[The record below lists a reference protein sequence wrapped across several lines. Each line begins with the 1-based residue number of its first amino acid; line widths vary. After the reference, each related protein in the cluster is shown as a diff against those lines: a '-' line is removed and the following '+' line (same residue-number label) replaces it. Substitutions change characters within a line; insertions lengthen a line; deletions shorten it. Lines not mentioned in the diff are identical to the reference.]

1 MIVLDNAV
9 RYSRA
14 GGAVRIGWREL
25 DGCVEIAVRDQG
37 IGIDADEMP
46 TVFQRFTR
54 GQRARAHR
62 VDGTGIGLSIA
73 QVIVSAHEGRIDIE
87 SEPFVGT
94 TVRIRL
100 PRFDGTDFPTAPEAA

>member
-1 MIVLDNAV
+1 VLDNAV
-9 RYSRA
+9 RYSRS
-14 GGAVRIGWREL
+14 GGEVRIGWHEV
-25 DGCVEIAVRDQG
+25 DGCAEIAVRDKG
-37 IGIDADEMP
+37 IGIDADELP

-73 QVIVSAHEGRIDIE
+73 QAIVVAHEGRIDID

-100 PRFDGTDFPTAPEAA
+100 PRFDGAVAPTTPEAA